1 MRLSSRFRKLFG
13 SLRVG
18 RLELLLAVAA
28 LVQIGYWYLGSPGPS
43 LLSNAPRTL
52 FLALVNIGW
61 AVTLLLAVPALTLYA
76 VGELKGIPAGLGRW
90 RLGLALTVPLAV
102 AALGALYLGSSDA
115 GLQNTYPWAGAWPGR
130 SVPTFLSWSGLY
142 ALYYVSFE
150 FFYRGFLLAALT
162 PRWGLRAAVW
172 TQVLLSTLIHI
183 GKPLTETLA
192 ALPAG
197 FLFAFLALKTRSL
210 VWPTVLHLVIGLT
223 TDAFVLQ
230 RQGLFL

>member
-1 MRLSSRFRKLFG
+1 MLPRFRRLFG

-18 RLELLLAVAA
+18 RLELLLSVAA

-43 LLSNAPRTL
+43 LLGDAPRTL
-52 FLALVNIGW
+52 SSALVNLGW

-76 VGELKGIPAGLGRW
+76 VGELKRVPAGWGRW
-90 RLGLALTVPLAV
+90 RLGLALTLPLAV
-102 AALGALYLGSSDA
+102 AALGALYLGGGDA
-115 GLQNTYPWAGAWPGR
+115 GLQATYPWAGAWPGR
-130 SVPTFLSWSGLY
+130 SALTFLAWSGLY

-172 TQVLLSTLIHI
+172 TQALLSTLIHV
-183 GKPLTETLA
+183 GKPPAETLA

-197 FLFAFLALKTRSL
+197 FLFAFLALRTRSL
-210 VWPTVLHLVIGLT
+210 VWPTALHLVIGLA
-223 TDAFVLQ
+223 TDAFVLE

>member
-1 MRLSSRFRKLFG
+1 MPPSSRFHKLFG

-43 LLSNAPRTL
+43 LLRDAPRTL
-52 FLALVNIGW
+52 SATLVNIGW
-61 AVTLLLAVPALTLYA
+61 AVTLLLAVPVLTLYA
-76 VGELKGIPAGLGRW
+76 VGERREIPAGLGRW
-90 RLGLALTVPLAV
+90 RLGLFLTVPLSL
-102 AALGALYLGSSDA
+102 AALGVLYLGSSDV

-130 SVPTFLSWSGLY
+130 SALTFLAWSGLY

-150 FFYRGFLLAALT
+150 FFYRGFLLVALT

-172 TQVLLSTLIHI
+172 TQALLSTLIHV
-183 GKPLTETLA
+183 GKPPAETLA

-197 FLFAFLALKTRSL
+197 FLFAFLAIKTRSL
-210 VWPTVLHLVIGLT
+210 VWPTVLHLVIGLA